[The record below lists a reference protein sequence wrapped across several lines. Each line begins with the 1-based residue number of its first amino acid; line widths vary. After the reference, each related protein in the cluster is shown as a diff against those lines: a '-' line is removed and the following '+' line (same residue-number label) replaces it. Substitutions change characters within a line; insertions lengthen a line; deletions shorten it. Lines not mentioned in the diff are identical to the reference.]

1 MNRLFTLIGLAILL
15 SLTFAFNARASPA
28 TWTFAPSKV
37 GRALHEGGWMVE
49 YSLGQINASPE
60 FSFPLQLIY
69 RNNREQ
75 ARMFG
80 SQWWCPQLES
90 TVLPRGRGVLVWKM
104 PSGGIVGFK
113 EDGRRA
119 GDFRGFSG
127 NCRARMSASGWDIIR
142 ADGEGNA

>member
-1 MNRLFTLIGLAILL
+1 
-15 SLTFAFNARASPA
+15 
-28 TWTFAPSKV
+28 V
-37 GRALHEGGWMVE
+37 LHEGGWTVE

-75 ARMFG
+75 AGMFG

-90 TVLPRGRGVLVWKM
+90 TVLPRGPGVLVWTM
-104 PSGGIVGFK
+104 PSGGAVGFK

-119 GDFRGFSG
+119 GDFRSFDG
-127 NCRARMSASGWDIIR
+127 NWQARMSANRVNIINAEGWQYGYSRGRLDSVTSPTGRVLEFACRR
-142 ADGEGNA
+142 ACPENS

>member
-1 MNRLFTLIGLAILL
+1 MRKRLCILSIILGFLA
-15 SLTFAFNARASPA
+15 SGAAVFGAPTSWA
-28 TWTFAPSKV
+28 FAPSKV
-37 GRALHEGGWMVE
+37 GRALHEGGWTVE

-75 ARMFG
+75 AGMFG

-90 TVLPRGRGVLVWKM
+90 TVLPRGQGVLVWTM
-104 PSGGIVGFK
+104 PSGGMVGFK

-119 GDFRGFSG
+119 GDFRSFDG
-127 NCRARMSASGWDIIR
+127 NWRARMSANRVCIFDSG
-142 ADGEGNA
+142 GETNG